1 MKKLL
6 PKLVILSLIGLA
18 FYLFK
23 YYQLG
28 HYLSLDYVK
37 SNQDQFRQ
45 YYLENKF
52 QTLTIYFVVYVFV
65 TALSIPGATVL
76 TLAAGGLFGF
86 STGLFVV
93 SFASSL
99 GATLAFLGSR
109 LLFRDY
115 VQSKFKSQLE
125 SINRGFEKD
134 GAFYLFSLRLIPIVP
149 FFVINLVMGLT
160 PIKTF
165 TYYIVSQV
173 GMLAG
178 TAVYVNAGLQLS
190 QLDSL
195 RGIVSFKLLGSF
207 ALLGLFPLIAKK
219 IVYIIKSA
227 KVYRGYKKP
236 KSFDYNMVAIG
247 AGAGGLVTS
256 YIGAATK
263 AKVALI
269 EKHKMGGDCLNTGC
283 VPSKA
288 IIKSAK
294 VANYINNGAK
304 YGVDTSETN
313 VNFQNVMK
321 RVHQVI
327 KDIEPHD
334 SVERYTSLGVDC
346 ILGKAKIISPWEIE
360 VNGKTITTKNITIA
374 TGASPSIP
382 PLKGIEKI
390 RPLTSE
396 NLWQLEELPKYFVII
411 GGGPIGCEMAQSFS
425 RLGSNVTLIQRS
437 NNLLKGEDPE
447 VSKIVEDALV
457 EDGVKVLL
465 NTNLSEVIDG
475 KTLKLESGE
484 TIHFDQI
491 LFAVGR
497 SANTRGF
504 GLENLQVKLSENGTI
519 ETNEFMQ
526 TNYPNIFACG
536 DVAGPYQ
543 LTHMAA
549 HQAWYCAVNGL
560 FGMFKKFK
568 ADYSV
573 VSWATYTDPEVA
585 TVGFNEKMAKEKQIA
600 YELTSYEI
608 DDLDR
613 AIAESELKGVVR
625 VLTVPGSDKILGA
638 TIVANRASDMII
650 EFVSA
655 MKNRA
660 GLNTILGTIHAY
672 PSMVEANK
680 YVAGN
685 WKKKN
690 APENL
695 LKWVEK
701 FHAWM
706 RS

>member
-219 IVYIIKSA
+219 IVNIIKSA

-396 NLWQLEELPKYFVII
+396 NLWQLEELPTYFVII

-484 TIHFDQI
+484 TVHFDQI

>member
-219 IVYIIKSA
+219 IVNIIKSA

-484 TIHFDQI
+484 TVHFDQI